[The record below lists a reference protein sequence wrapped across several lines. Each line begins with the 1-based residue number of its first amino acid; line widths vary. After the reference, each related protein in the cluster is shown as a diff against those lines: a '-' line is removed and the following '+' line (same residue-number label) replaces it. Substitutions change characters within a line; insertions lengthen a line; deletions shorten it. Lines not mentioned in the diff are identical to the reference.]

1 MPSFAACLYGSALY
15 TPDPSGV
22 RCFFEDCC
30 ESRFHLSRGS
40 LLTSAYLWVPEWS
53 PHLQVSS
60 TLPKSASTELSEGG
74 QGTETRYP
82 VSRIRCARV
91 DPERGSDRRN
101 KGVGLMLTI
110 VDPPRSLRSHEI
122 GRRTLQVGTR
132 LIAQLHKQRAHHL
145 LDRPLVLRRKLL
157 PSAPN
162 LPLPERPSHPE
173 EVLLHHS
180 HRSLLYLHP
189 QLPSHPLHRQSLG
202 LGTPP
207 SLSPH
212 QVLELDHRRPSLSL
226 PPQELPVALI
236 ERLKLASAQLSAPDG
251 D

>member
-82 VSRIRCARV
+82 GSRIRCARV

-207 SLSPH
+207 
-212 QVLELDHRRPSLSL
+212 L
-226 PPQELPVALI
+226 P
-236 ERLKLASAQLSAPDG
+236 
-251 D
+251 